1 MLEMD
6 FIRLLFSQKS
16 GKTFFPIQVRCLIR
30 TLYLSYFRKKLHL
43 RCLKPI
49 SFMNYFRK
57 KHHLRC
63 LTRIQSNTYFC
74 EKLQLR
80 CLTRLHP
87 FTVFVCVFVCACVC
101 VCVCVFFHREGFFR
115 LQNAQ
120 DIIEGTDQQSCVV
133 NIS

>member
-87 FTVFVCVFVCACVC
+87 FTVFVCVFVCACVYSSTVKASS
-101 VCVCVFFHREGFFR
+101 VCKMPRTSLRVRINNLV
-115 LQNAQ
+115 L
-120 DIIEGTDQQSCVV
+120 
-133 NIS
+133 